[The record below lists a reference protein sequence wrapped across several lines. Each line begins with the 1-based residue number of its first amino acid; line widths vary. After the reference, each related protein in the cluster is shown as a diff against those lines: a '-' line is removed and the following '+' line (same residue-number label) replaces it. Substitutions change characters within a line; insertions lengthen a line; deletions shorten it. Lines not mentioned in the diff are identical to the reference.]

1 MVIHAVFFSLLDEVH
16 DSLVKQSL
24 EEHQWHLQFSL
35 FIISIVLFSFSF
47 IYFLSSYTLYFL
59 TSPHLY
65 SSHCIPGNCSKQNL
79 VSSFISAWFLT
90 FYMYYMRTWIY
101 TGSHLRTRRPIL
113 CHQKA
118 GIWTF
123 MLPFISFPSWL
134 YCYSHVFHITILLIY
149 TIQILTNFVSND
161 GISSL
166 GKPRNI
172 CNTFS
177 LRYITWNTCFAL
189 GLSLWQ
195 SCTSSKWIFQILEEI
210 STNYILVCFSS
221 AGVLSHW
228 LKQSP
233 VKNVMLSLNLILNI

>member
-1 MVIHAVFFSLLDEVH
+1 
-16 DSLVKQSL
+16 
-24 EEHQWHLQFSL
+24 
-35 FIISIVLFSFSF
+35 
-47 IYFLSSYTLYFL
+47 
-59 TSPHLY
+59 
-65 SSHCIPGNCSKQNL
+65 
-79 VSSFISAWFLT
+79 
-90 FYMYYMRTWIY
+90 MRTWIY

-149 TIQILTNFVSND
+149 TIQILTNFVSNH
-161 GISSL
+161 GISSSL